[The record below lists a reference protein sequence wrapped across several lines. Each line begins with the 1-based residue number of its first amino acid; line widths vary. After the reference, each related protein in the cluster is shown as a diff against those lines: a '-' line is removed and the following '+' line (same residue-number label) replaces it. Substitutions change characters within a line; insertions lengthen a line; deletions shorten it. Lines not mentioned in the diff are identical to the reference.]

1 MLQRGRLP
9 YEGVS
14 NVSGGPAAGEVC
26 AVCETVIADQQL
38 AMEGMTQ
45 NGNGTQPIQ
54 FHVLCFA
61 LWNEERRK
69 PREQIA

>member
-1 MLQRGRLP
+1 
-9 YEGVS
+9 
-14 NVSGGPAAGEVC
+14 
-26 AVCETVIADQQL
+26 
-38 AMEGMTQ
+38 MTQ